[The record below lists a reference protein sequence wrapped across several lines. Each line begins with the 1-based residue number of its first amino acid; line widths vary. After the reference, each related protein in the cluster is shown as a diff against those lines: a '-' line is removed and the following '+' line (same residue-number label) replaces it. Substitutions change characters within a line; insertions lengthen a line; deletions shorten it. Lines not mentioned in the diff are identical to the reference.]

1 VAPVKRGLQRGLKG
15 RERTVVLFSDAT
27 IVRQT
32 PPLRACWSRIG
43 EPAEVPITGNR
54 AKRVV
59 YGTLNIGSGALCLD
73 HTSENW
79 NQSTFQ
85 AHLRRV
91 RSQWRGWRIVLFLDR
106 GSPHRAKAT
115 RALAKRLGIEFRF
128 LPTACPE
135 LNPVEGLW
143 RHVKNQILANEPTP
157 DVETVVQR
165 ACDALTAMTQ
175 SQRRKTAG
183 TLEDFWLAT

>member
-1 VAPVKRGLQRGLKG
+1 MKG
-15 RERTVVLFSDAT
+15 RQRTVVLFTDAT
-27 IVRQT
+27 IVRET

-79 NQSTFQ
+79 NRSTFQ

-91 RSQWRGWRIVLFLDR
+91 RSQWGV
-106 GSPHRAKAT
+106 GVS
-115 RALAKRLGIEFRF
+115 
-128 LPTACPE
+128 C
-135 LNPVEGLW
+135 
-143 RHVKNQILANEPTP
+143 
-157 DVETVVQR
+157 
-165 ACDALTAMTQ
+165 C
-175 SQRRKTAG
+175 S
-183 TLEDFWLAT
+183 